1 VSATA
6 LAPFETSG
14 AALRHQ
20 ATLRPAEEALAFPL
34 GGGRRSFAAWL
45 AESESLARGLLALGL
60 APRAHVAL
68 LAENRLEWP
77 IAQLA
82 IALAGMVM
90 VPLNSHYRHDDLAFA
105 LAQSDS
111 QALLLSRS
119 FRSNPYLE
127 MVEALRPRLP
137 QLAHV
142 VCFDGGSGTAMGY
155 DELLK
160 RGRMTE
166 GALPAVHAGDIAT
179 LLYTSGTT
187 GFPKG
192 ALLTH
197 GAMLANA
204 WGTSERFGIVAG
216 DRWTSII
223 PLFHCAGCILNILGP
238 LQHGAAYVGVPA
250 FDPMTM
256 FEIIA
261 SERCTL
267 LSGVPTSYAA
277 MLDHP
282 ERGRFDLSS
291 LKAGSCGGADAD
303 PAILQRCATEFPMPR
318 LAQVYGQTESATL
331 ITCPEF
337 EDAARFA
344 TAGRALPGYELRIAA
359 PETDAVLPAGK
370 IGQILARGPMVMR
383 GYYNRPAETAEAI
396 DSQGWLHTGDLGYLT
411 PEGRLVV
418 AGGRLRD
425 MIIRGGENIYPA
437 EIENLL
443 RAHEA
448 VSEIAVFGVAD
459 AYYGEVVGAA
469 VKAKGPVTAEAL
481 AALCQG
487 RIARFKIPSRFFRV
501 ENFPMTASG
510 KIRKTALREQAA
522 AGALEPLP

>member
-1 VSATA
+1 MSATA

-20 ATLRPAEEALAFPL
+20 AALRPAAEALAFPL
-34 GGGRRSFAAWL
+34 SGGRRSFAAWL

-77 IAQLA
+77 VAQLA

-127 MVEALRPRLP
+127 MVEALRPKLP

-142 VCFDGGSGTAMGY
+142 VCFDGASGTAMGY
-155 DELLK
+155 DALLK

-166 GALPAVHAGDIAT
+166 GALPAVRAGDIAA

-204 WGTSERFGIVAG
+204 WGTSERFGVVAG

-250 FDPMTM
+250 FDPVTM
-256 FEIIA
+256 FEIIE

-267 LSGVPTSYAA
+267 ALRRA
-277 MLDHP
+277 
-282 ERGRFDLSS
+282 DLLCRHARSS
-291 LKAGSCGGADAD
+291 RARPL
-303 PAILQRCATEFPMPR
+303 RPR
-318 LAQVYGQTESATL
+318 LAEGRQLRRRRCRSGDPATL
-331 ITCPEF
+331 
-337 EDAARFA
+337 R
-344 TAGRALPGYELRIAA
+344 GR
-359 PETDAVLPAGK
+359 
-370 IGQILARGPMVMR
+370 
-383 GYYNRPAETAEAI
+383 
-396 DSQGWLHTGDLGYLT
+396 
-411 PEGRLVV
+411 
-418 AGGRLRD
+418 
-425 MIIRGGENIYPA
+425 
-437 EIENLL
+437 
-443 RAHEA
+443 
-448 VSEIAVFGVAD
+448 VSH
-459 AYYGEVVGAA
+459 
-469 VKAKGPVTAEAL
+469 
-481 AALCQG
+481 
-487 RIARFKIPSRFFRV
+487 
-501 ENFPMTASG
+501 
-510 KIRKTALREQAA
+510 AA
-522 AGALEPLP
+522 AGAGLWPDGIGHPHHLPGIRR

>member
-1 VSATA
+1 
-6 LAPFETSG
+6 
-14 AALRHQ
+14 
-20 ATLRPAEEALAFPL
+20 
-34 GGGRRSFAAWL
+34 
-45 AESESLARGLLALGL
+45 
-60 APRAHVAL
+60 
-68 LAENRLEWP
+68 
-77 IAQLA
+77 
-82 IALAGMVM
+82 
-90 VPLNSHYRHDDLAFA
+90 
-105 LAQSDS
+105 
-111 QALLLSRS
+111 
-119 FRSNPYLE
+119 
-127 MVEALRPRLP
+127 MVEALRPKLP

-142 VCFDGGSGTAMGY
+142 VCFDGASGTASGAH

-160 RGRMTE
+160 LGRMAD
-166 GALPAVHAGDIAT
+166 GALPPVRADDIAA

-204 WGTSERFGIVAG
+204 WGTSQRFGVAAG
-216 DRWTSII
+216 DRWTSVI
-223 PLFHCAGCILNILGP
+223 PLFHCAGCILNILGS
-238 LQHGAAYVGVPA
+238 LQHGAAYVGIPA
-250 FDPMTM
+250 FDPVTL
-256 FEIIA
+256 FEIIE
-261 SERCTL
+261 SERCSL
-267 LSGVPTSYAA
+267 LSGVPTSFAA

-282 ERGRFDLSS
+282 ERRRFDLSS

-303 PAILQRCATEFPMPR
+303 PAILQRCAAEFPMPR

-337 EDAARFA
+337 GDGERFA
-344 TAGRALPGYELRIAA
+344 TAGRPLPGYELRIAD
-359 PETDAVLPAGK
+359 PENAALLVGE
-370 IGQILARGPMVMR
+370 IGEILARGPMVMR
-383 GYYNRPAETAEAI
+383 GYYKRPAETAETI
-396 DSQGWLHTGDLGYLT
+396 DAAGWLHTGDLGYLT
-411 PEGRLVV
+411 AEGRVVV

-443 RAHEA
+443 RAHDA
-448 VSEIAVFGVAD
+448 IAEIAVFGLPD

-501 ENFPMTASG
+501 ESFPMTASG